1 MKPHSLV
8 FTRLTTLLLSVAGCV
23 YLSGCRA
30 DPAPDAGFVTDPSLM
45 TKEDDLPFDAVWLKP
60 GVDLR
65 GFKSVYIAPI
75 DTTHLLKQDWWDKV
89 NFAPGDQ
96 QKEAQ
101 ILANYFHERLTDAF
115 QADDRKVYQV
125 VDQPQ
130 HDSLI
135 IELAIVEVVPTKIW
149 LNIIGY
155 AALGGL
161 SEGTT
166 AFEGRLRDGKNQELI
181 GEMKDRE
188 FGQMSLVN
196 ISDFSWCRHSEHTI
210 KIWSSDLV
218 KMCYRTP
225 GKAISSMATF
235 TLRPW

>member
-1 MKPHSLV
+1 MKPCSVLV
-8 FTRLTTLLLSVAGCV
+8 ARFASFILGVAGCL

-45 TKEDDLPFDAVWLKP
+45 TQEGDLPFDDVWLKP

-65 GFKSVYIAPI
+65 AFKTVYIAPI

-89 NFAPGDQ
+89 SFAPGDQ
-96 QKEAQ
+96 QKQAQ
-101 ILANYFHERLTDAF
+101 ILATYFHDRLTDAF
-115 QADDRKVYQV
+115 KADDRKIYQV
-125 VDQPQ
+125 VDQPDR
-130 HDSLI
+130 DSLI
-135 IELAIVEVVPTKIW
+135 IELAIVEVVPTKTW
-149 LNIIGY
+149 LNVIGY
-155 AALGGL
+155 AAIGGI

-166 AFEGRLRDGKNQELI
+166 AFEGRLKDGKNQELI

-188 FGQMSLVN
+188 FGQMSLLN

-210 KIWSSDLV
+210 KIWSRDLV
-218 KMCYRTP
+218 KMCYRSP
-225 GKAISSMATF
+225 GKTISSMATF